1 MSGIDSCLSCNS
13 LLDFGVM
20 TSNEAKELPEKFMGT
35 FKLDRS
41 INWFLRKMIS
51 FASVTKI
58 FSHAE
63 ETKGAYNLTNLTSK
77 KNTVYKNWKLNEEF
91 QAEGLDGKMHK
102 IKFGF
107 NPATDSLEERHIRMN
122 DPNDHGE
129 TYTYTVDGDTL
140 VLSMANEKVS
150 CRRYFI
156 RHLSSEQ

>member
-1 MSGIDSCLSCNS
+1 
-13 LLDFGVM
+13 M

-41 INWFLRKMIS
+41 ENFEEFL
-51 FASVTKI
+51 ASKDI
-58 FSHAE
+58 HAE